1 MAGRHHPT
9 RFQISLRQYAHKSLS
24 TKPWTSFR
32 GDTVNEVPPMPSID
46 NTVARSSKSESHET
60 VSDAQ
65 GLPWLTK
72 RTEKVPSPEIPAT
85 LASLNGTR
93 VAEQ

>member
-1 MAGRHHPT
+1 
-9 RFQISLRQYAHKSLS
+9 
-24 TKPWTSFR
+24 
-32 GDTVNEVPPMPSID
+32 MPSID

-93 VAEQ
+93 IAEQ